1 MSESDTLDY
10 ESAIKY
16 FTNMF
21 PSIDQSTIEKVLHE
35 KNGGIEESLEKLL
48 EIASEA
54 PPSYE
59 EVTRQQPRLDRK
71 QPARINVN
79 NVNTKQ
85 NQPRPQKPQ
94 LPSFVLEAERQKQT
108 NLFTNQRQLEDDELL
123 ARQLQRSEIFQFE
136 RSRSTPLP
144 QQTQRSRP
152 SRRSRECSDQSPTHV
167 VIPPMNDLEP
177 DSTNSDSVFM
187 EESNNFGGLPQ
198 QSRMNSDHNANSWL
212 SSETPRSSTN
222 PLGNNIKKAKAS
234 ITDWYRSK
242 FKSRRGFSD
251 TQKGDTNFGYRLSDS

>member
-1 MSESDTLDY
+1 MYKFAL
-10 ESAIKY
+10 K
-16 FTNMF
+16 
-21 PSIDQSTIEKVLHE
+21 HE

-108 NLFTNQRQLEDDELL
+108 NLFTNQRQLE
-123 ARQLQRSEIFQFE
+123 
-136 RSRSTPLP
+136 
-144 QQTQRSRP
+144 
-152 SRRSRECSDQSPTHV
+152 
-167 VIPPMNDLEP
+167 
-177 DSTNSDSVFM
+177 
-187 EESNNFGGLPQ
+187 
-198 QSRMNSDHNANSWL
+198 
-212 SSETPRSSTN
+212 
-222 PLGNNIKKAKAS
+222 
-234 ITDWYRSK
+234 
-242 FKSRRGFSD
+242 
-251 TQKGDTNFGYRLSDS
+251 GYKIY